1 MAARKMDSARA
12 YEGKALI
19 ADPIYQYILFTVPV
33 PGRPAERTEKD
44 LIDSPWLQRLRRIY
58 QLQSARWVYPSAE
71 HTRFQHSLGTMH
83 MAGEFGKALYPSLHE
98 VFPSLPSIQYIEE
111 LLRVAGLLH
120 DVGHGPFGHFFDDN
134 FLDEYNLTHETIG
147 QEIILRELGPAIRK
161 LRRSPMGD
169 FGRGELLSPRDVAF
183 LIKKPVEG
191 DWRGRPPWMRF
202 LRQLFTGI
210 YTVDNLD
217 YVQRDAYVTGFSMD
231 IVDIHRLCFYSF
243 FTSEGL
249 TLHQAGTSAL
259 TRFLNARLTLYSNVY
274 YHRTTRALDLH
285 LQEIFRDTMKILYPL
300 NPVKSLD
307 RYLDLDDGSL
317 FREVKSW
324 AASADR
330 RKKRLGQE
338 WAKIHG
344 REVKWKMSFAAELS
358 IDQLRKGTGFARV
371 PDYEKNIRECLPAKR
386 RSLEFRVDLAT
397 QDPRPVNPMRESEK
411 KIIIF
416 NPSTKTISLEPL
428 LDIYRFIPAR
438 VVHLRVFAL
447 THEYDGE
454 LTRAAE
460 KVLGSLEEVEKTNI

>member
-1 MAARKMDSARA
+1 MDSARA

-83 MAGEFGKALYPSLHE
+83 MAGEFGKSLYPSLHE
-98 VFPSLPSIQYIEE
+98 VFPGLPSMNYIEE

-161 LRRSPMGD
+161 LRRSPMGN
-169 FGRGELLSPRDVAF
+169 FGRGESLSPRDIAF

-191 DWRGRPPWMRF
+191 DSKGRPSWMLF

-217 YVQRDAYVTGFSMD
+217 YVQRDAYVTGYSMD

-243 FTSEGL
+243 FTAEGL

-274 YHRTTRALDLH
+274 FHRTTRALDLH

-300 NPVKSLD
+300 NPVRSLD

-317 FREVKSW
+317 FQEVKSW
-324 AASADR
+324 AASKDH
-330 RKKRLGQE
+330 RKKRLGRE

-358 IDQLRKGTGFARV
+358 IDELQRGLSFAPA
-371 PDYEKNIRECLPAKR
+371 PDYIKKIKGSLSPELKN
-386 RSLEFRVDLAT
+386 LEFKVDLAT
-397 QDPRPVNPMRESEK
+397 QDPRPDNPIDVIDK
-411 KIIIF
+411 KVAIF
-416 NPSTKTISLEPL
+416 NPSTKAISREPL
-428 LDIYRFIPAR
+428 REIYRYIPVR
-438 VVHLRVFAL
+438 IVHFRVFSL
-447 THEYDGE
+447 THDYDRE